1 MPSLALLFHL
11 VEVVDGIASG
21 PVSKRA
27 ALKAAA
33 WCDFLE
39 AHARRVY
46 QSITQHDV
54 VAANLLAKKIKTG
67 RLPSPFTARDVYNNG
82 WSGLNTPEDVEK
94 AVEIL
99 EEAFWVKSKKIT
111 NTGGR
116 PKFQYR
122 INPKLRRRK
131 DSDE

>member
-11 VEVVDGIASG
+11 LEVVDGEATG
-21 PVSKRA
+21 PVSERS
-27 ALKAAA
+27 ALMAAA

-39 AHARRVY
+39 AHARRAY

-67 RLPSPFTARDVYNNG
+67 RLPDPFTARDVYNNG
-82 WSGLNTPEDVEK
+82 WSGLSSPEDVEK

-99 EEAFWVKSKKIT
+99 EEAFWVRSEKI

-122 INPKLRRRK
+122 INPKHRGRV
-131 DSDE
+131 DGDE